1 MLRDTLFEETLRLAN
16 GNQRKAAQML
26 GVSRGTYA
34 KHIEPLSHR
43 HHQLITSLAK
53 TAAGSD
59 NLPIN
64 VMYVDVTPLVAVL
77 AKCQAA
83 DDLVFASA

>member
-64 VMYVDVTPLVAVL
+64 VMYIAPLVAVL
-77 AKCQAA
+77 AKCRVT

>member
-1 MLRDTLFEETLRLAN
+1 MAVLNTFTLTHSLKSRILSVKKRHTLS
-16 GNQRKAAQML
+16 K
-26 GVSRGTYA
+26 
-34 KHIEPLSHR
+34 PLSHR

-53 TAAGSD
+53 TMTGSD

-64 VMYVDVTPLVAVL
+64 VMYIAHLVAVL
-77 AKCQAA
+77 AKCRVT